1 MTLLE
6 GRHALVTAAASGI
19 GLAVAERFR
28 QEGAQVSGVDVED
41 GAEYRHDLRDLDGI
55 EPLVAR
61 IEAARGPLDVL
72 CSVAGVYGPMWAVE
86 LEPGFVSTPMSI
98 ADGRNELESEWFRS
112 VYIENRKL
120 PLRRLQLFGFG
131 LIDQARYR
139 LSRAAVRAG
148 VVGLSFTGCAADAFS
163 DENAIPPS
171 SISPCA
177 KISRNFSLA
186 VTTATFRPAR

>member
-98 ADGRNELESEWFRS
+98 ADGRNELESGWFRS
-112 VYIENRKL
+112 VYVENRKL
-120 PLRRLQLFGFG
+120 PLRRP
-131 LIDQARYR
+131 AMPEEM
-139 LSRAAVRAG
+139 AAHPAWLCSQQNTHLTGQVITVGGG
-148 VVGLSFTGCAADAFS
+148 VT
-163 DENAIPPS
+163 I
-171 SISPCA
+171 
-177 KISRNFSLA
+177 
-186 VTTATFRPAR
+186 TF